1 MEDEII
7 SEYAAKKQAEG
18 YKCPMQE
25 IATEYNDSVIY
36 PDKVRLNCYYY
47 RHYSFVKDIE
57 MIFATVLHFR
67 VKFAGKRCKYVES
80 CIMSKFLGVFLW
92 GIDFEN
98 SKVN

>member
-92 GIDFEN
+92 GGD
-98 SKVN
+98 